1 MSLIDELEKYKYIG
15 MPFHAIKF
23 PQPVYSHLMV
33 SNDGIN
39 WADLK
44 TYNFG
49 WRDTSLAYINGE
61 FWTCSGTCVNHT
73 KDFEEFTQV
82 QCPNMG
88 LKNLWAS
95 EFFQDNN
102 NQWWFVYC
110 GSETDVDYSE
120 YKLYASKMFP
130 NEYRIDST
138 RYDILL
144 NVTGGYIDPNINYIN
159 GNYYLWCSK
168 TSSPTQELH
177 LFKSTNILGPYD
189 EVKTNI
195 MSLVN
200 QIGFTWDEAPEMII
214 DNGKYYLYSDPW
226 NHGDDESKRD
236 IYRAESV
243 DLENWSNI
251 QRCNADCTMR
261 HFTPLKMSV
270 TKIELWDG
278 NPGTFEITNQ
288 NNFKNIMNIV
298 EKINELAKTNSIFL
312 PQIINLDTKILT
324 NLNRGARNQFLNNA
338 AILNTVLPDLFND
351 YRYSTGDIKDVQ
363 KKYQEPNIPTNLVIN
378 KDEINNY
385 WNAVG
390 YDLSLVIKTI
400 NKEDK

>member
-1 MSLIDELEKYKYIG
+1 MSDFKNYRYIG
-15 MPFHAIKF
+15 MPFHAVGF
-23 PQPVYSHLMV
+23 PQPVYSHLMG

-61 FWTCSGTCVNHT
+61 FWTCTGTYVNHT

-120 YKLYASKMFP
+120 FKLYASKMFP
-130 NEYRIDST
+130 SEYKIDGT
-138 RYDILL
+138 RYDISL
-144 NVTGGYIDPNINYIN
+144 NVPGGYIDPNINYIN
-159 GNYYLWCSK
+159 GKYYLWCSK

-236 IYRAESV
+236 VYRAEST
-243 DLENWSNI
+243 DLINWTNI
-251 QRCNADCTMR
+251 QRCNANCTIR
-261 HFTPLKMSV
+261 HFTPLKQRFSV
-270 TKIELWDG
+270 NINFWDG
-278 NPGTFEITNQ
+278 NPGSLNIINQ
-288 NNFKNIMNIV
+288 NNFEQVQNIII
-298 EKINELAKTNSIFL
+298 KLNELSKIYPNANIYKID
-312 PQIINLDTKILT
+312 LDTQLLALMNREAHLQFITNVNAVNKLFQKIKQDFCLINIEIPKITNKLT
-324 NLNRGARNQFLNNA
+324 F
-338 AILNTVLPDLFND
+338 V
-351 YRYSTGDIKDVQ
+351 KD
-363 KKYQEPNIPTNLVIN
+363 
-378 KDEINNY
+378 DINNY
-385 WNAVG
+385 WKIIQTNLNKLNE
-390 YDLSLVIKTI
+390 YI
-400 NKEDK
+400 NEMEGED